1 LQTVPQQ
8 LRAHVVSDPSRYSL
22 CICTREEEALYAVKM
37 PLTSL
42 REGGNT
48 TPEKRYERKERI
60 FIMEKQNDPSLQPL
74 LLTVPQVA
82 KKLGLSRAMVYVLIN
97 REGLPVI
104 RLGRAVRISVTSLQ
118 KWVEEREQASMRMAS
133 S

>member
-1 LQTVPQQ
+1 MQ
-8 LRAHVVSDPSRYSL
+8 
-22 CICTREEEALYAVKM
+22 M

-42 REGGNT
+42 GEGGNT

-118 KWVEEREQASMRMAS
+118 KWVEEREQASMRTAS